1 MDLIDATRFTADRA
15 WGSQLLMDMGDYRAK
30 LHWTDQ
36 PYVWHENDG
45 EELFVVLDGIV
56 DMHYAS
62 SEHEAPRVAE
72 LRPGQIA
79 VFRAGDR
86 HVAHPRGAA
95 RILVMER
102 HDSE

>member
-15 WGSQLLMDMGDYRAK
+15 WGSQRLMDMGDFRAK

-62 SEHEAPRVAE
+62 SEHEPPRVVE
-72 LRPGQIA
+72 LRPGQVA
-79 VFRAGDR
+79 VFRVGDR

-95 RILVMER
+95 RILVVER
-102 HDSE
+102 HDSA

>member
-1 MDLIDATRFTADRA
+1 MDVIDATRFTADRA
-15 WGSQLLMDMGDYRAK
+15 WGSQSLMAMGDYRAK

-36 PYVWHENDG
+36 PYRWHRNTG
-45 EELFVVLDGIV
+45 EELFVVLDGVV

-62 SEHEAPRVAE
+62 DEDVAPRVVE
-72 LRPGQIA
+72 LRAGQMA
-79 VFRAGDR
+79 LVRAGDL

-95 RILVMER
+95 RILVLER

>member
-62 SEHEAPRVAE
+62 RGDEAPRIVE

-79 VFRAGDR
+79 LFREGDR
-86 HVAHPRGAA
+86 HVAHPRGTA
-95 RILVMER
+95 RILVLER
-102 HDSE
+102 QDSD